1 MDTRFLESF
10 IAVVE
15 EGSIAAAAR
24 RLHLTAAALAQRM
37 HALESEIGAPLLI
50 RSGRNVIPSE
60 AGFAI
65 VGRARLL
72 LRELRDLCDS
82 ASADGLSGELRLG
95 AISTALTGLLPM
107 MLARVATAYPQME
120 VHIVPG
126 ISVDLYRRVQLGEL
140 DAAVIVQPDFV
151 MPKSCEWHLLRTEPL
166 VALAPA
172 GLAGREP
179 HALLAEEPFIRYDR
193 HQWGGR
199 VADRYLRDARIR
211 PRDRFE
217 LDALDAIAVMVD
229 RGLGV
234 SLVPDW
240 APPWPAGIDVA
251 KLALPRPSPPRH
263 IGLMWTRNTA
273 RARLVQAFLR
283 SGVQSRAAKPKPGS
297 RRA

>member
-24 RLHLTAAALAQRM
+24 RLHLTPAALAQRI
-37 HALESEIGAPLLI
+37 HTLERDVGAPLLT

-65 VGRARLL
+65 VDRARVLL
-72 LRELRDLCDS
+72 GNVRDLRDG
-82 ASADGLSGELRLG
+82 ASARGLAGELRLG
-95 AISTALTGLLPM
+95 AISTALTGLLPKM
-107 MLARVATAYPQME
+107 MARAAAAYPQMDI
-120 VHIVPG
+120 HIAPG
-126 ISVDLYRRVQLGEL
+126 ISVDLYRRVQAGEL

-151 MPKSCEWHLLRTEPL
+151 MPKTCEWHLLRTEPL
-166 VALAPA
+166 VVLVPSV
-172 GLAGREP
+172 LAGRQP
-179 HALLAEEPFIRYDR
+179 HAILTEEPFIRYDR

-199 VADRYLRDARIR
+199 LAERYLRDVRIR

-229 RGLGV
+229 QGLGV

-240 APPWPAGIDVA
+240 APPWPEGISVA
-251 KLALPRPSPPRH
+251 KLALPRPSPARH
-263 IGLMWTRNTA
+263 IGLVWTRNTA
-273 RARLVQAFLR
+273 RTALVQAFLR
-283 SGVQSRAAKPKPGS
+283 SGVHKRSVKAADRAK
-297 RRA
+297 